1 MSRTAQAFGQRCPY
15 DLVLGQLA
23 RAMLPGRGRH
33 LGIRYGCVVPAKG
46 VTERAYVRL
55 GSDADCR
62 VSRGAGIVRS
72 TRWGSL
78 FVDCRADAGRSSRH
92 MSHGRVAPVR
102 HVIGGPTAAMRLC

>member
-55 GSDADCR
+55 DLTLIAA
-62 VSRGAGIVRS
+62 SRGVPASFVARAGEAFSSIVEQMRDGARG
-72 TRWGSL
+72 TCRTGGSRRC
-78 FVDCRADAGRSSRH
+78 D
-92 MSHGRVAPVR
+92 
-102 HVIGGPTAAMRLC
+102 T